1 MYFKTLLKDE
11 GFVFIK
17 NKNFNFIIKKGWN
30 NQGVIKLLELTPDT
44 LEGFPNSIKLSTVP
58 STTVIKVRVNHH
70 NLYFKFFH
78 LSKVTYK
85 IRDTIRKTKAE
96 KALQGAILLKKAGLN
111 TAEVIAIAHRT
122 GIKKTSHIL
131 LVTHEIEGI
140 SLRIYSRKYS
150 IPQKTRHLIAHNL
163 GKEIAIMHQNFI
175 THGDLHPGNIIIL
188 SNKSQPSFFYL
199 DTERVKKNHTKFNK
213 YVLKDLS
220 LLNHPNLGCFS
231 KKDRLI
237 FIRSYFE
244 NMKDD
249 IPLNIKELIKEIHS
263 LSSKRYTKNDKNK

>member
-11 GFVFIK
+11 GFIFIK
-17 NKNFNFIIKKGWN
+17 SKDFDFIIKKDWN
-30 NQGVIKLLELTPDT
+30 NQKLIKLLKLTPDK
-44 LEGFPNSIKLSTVP
+44 LKDFSNSTKLSTVP
-58 STTVIKVRVNHH
+58 STTVIKVKFNQH

-96 KALQGAILLKKAGLN
+96 KALQGAILLKRAGLN
-111 TAEVIAIAHRT
+111 TPEVIAIAHRT

-150 IPQKTRHLIAHNL
+150 ISQKIRQQIAHNL
-163 GKEIAIMHQNFI
+163 GKEIANMHQNFI
-175 THGDLHPGNIIIL
+175 THGDLHPGNIIL
-188 SNKSQPSFFYL
+188 HNKNQLNFFYL

-213 YVLKDLS
+213 NVLKDLS
-220 LLNHPNLGCFS
+220 LLNHPNLGCFT

-237 FIRSYFE
+237 FIHSYFE
-244 NMKDD
+244 GMKND
-249 IPLNIKELIKEIHS
+249 IPINLNGLIKEIHS
-263 LSSKRYTKNDKNK
+263 LSSKRYNKNDKNK